1 MTSSTPP
8 DEPTYADR
16 TYRSGAAL
24 VAGVLLLLLII
35 WLVVDA
41 IFTGAGRAP
50 WQALAAGV
58 FLVPLVV
65 GLALRPVVMAGARRV
80 MIRNPFRTIVLP
92 WSEVASIRAAYSTE
106 LHTTGGTKYQVW
118 ALPVS
123 LRDRKRAL
131 RQTPAATRGGAEDG
145 GVKGPVRLARADQA
159 VSDLR
164 QLAEA
169 DSELRAAAEAQG
181 KPVPGAPAVTPS
193 VRWAWEIMIPAVVG
207 AIALVVSFAA

>member
-8 DEPTYADR
+8 DEPAYADR

-41 IFTGAGRAP
+41 LFTGAGRAP

-80 MIRNPFRTIVLP
+80 VIRNPFRTIVLP

-131 RQTPAATRGGAEDG
+131 RQSGAAARGGA
-145 GVKGPVRLARADQA
+145 KGPVRPARADQA

-193 VRWAWEIMIPAVVG
+193 VRWAWEIMVPAVVG
-207 AIALVVSFAA
+207 AIALVVSFATA